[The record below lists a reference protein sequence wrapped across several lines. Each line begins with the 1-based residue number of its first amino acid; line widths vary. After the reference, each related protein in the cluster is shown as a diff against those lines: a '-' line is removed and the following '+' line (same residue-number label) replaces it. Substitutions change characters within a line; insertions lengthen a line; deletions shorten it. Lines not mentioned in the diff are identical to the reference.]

1 MSLGDTGA
9 AVSDIQRRLSAI
21 LGGHAPVNND
31 GDGSFGDGTRAA
43 VEAFQH
49 VRGLRVDGVC
59 GAQTWN
65 TLVEA
70 SFRIGDRFLYRRTPM
85 QRGDDVADL
94 QQRLSTLGF
103 DTGRVDG
110 IFGDRTSRGLA
121 EFQRNAGLS
130 VDGIAGGVTF
140 RELMRLES
148 RHHEPEMISSVRAR
162 AQLRDA
168 PPTLSGRYVAIGESG
183 GMGSVTGALR
193 RRLILAGI
201 QVSELHHPDD
211 STQAHQANDLG
222 VDVYVGLR
230 LNPAR
235 AECHTSYWSGTHDE
249 SPGGRMLAGLV
260 QESLPGALGIEDGGV
275 HGMSLTILRE
285 TRMPAVLVELG
296 PADLVVE
303 RAALLAAVLSVVLGR
318 WADSSWD

>member
-1 MSLGDTGA
+1 VSLGDTGA
-9 AVSDIQRRLSAI
+9 AVSDIQRRLASI
-21 LGGHAPVNND
+21 LGAGAPVNSD
-31 GDGSFGDGTRAA
+31 GDGAFGDGTRAA

-49 VRGLRVDGVC
+49 LRGLRVDGVC
-59 GAQTWN
+59 GRQTWN

-103 DTGRVDG
+103 DIGRVDG

-121 EFQRNAGLS
+121 EFQRNAGLT
-130 VDGIAGGVTF
+130 VDGIAGHVTL
-140 RELMRLES
+140 RELIRLES

-183 GMGSVTGALR
+183 GLGSVTGALR
-193 RRLILAGI
+193 RRLVLDGI

-222 VDVYVGLR
+222 VDVYLGLR

-235 AECHTSYWSGTHDE
+235 AECHSSYWSGTHDE
-249 SPGGRMLAGLV
+249 SPGGRLLARLV
-260 QESLPGALGIEDGGV
+260 QQSLPRVLGIRDGGV

-285 TRMPAVLVELG
+285 TRMPSVLVELG
-296 PADLVVE
+296 PATLVVE
-303 RAALLAAVLSVVLGR
+303 KAASLAAALTAVLGQ